1 MYKNKIIF
9 IAALI
14 ALYCSNAN
22 TDSIKDVQATC
33 SDIGF
38 KKETQAYD
46 DCIIELILRK
56 KNKEQESV
64 HKNINSKTLLEE
76 EQKKLLII

>member
-14 ALYCSNAN
+14 ALYCSHANAN
-22 TDSIKDVQATC
+22 ADSIKDIQATC

-38 KKETQAYD
+38 KKETQSYD
-46 DCIIELILRK
+46 DCIVELILREK
-56 KNKEQESV
+56 K
-64 HKNINSKTLLEE
+64 
-76 EQKKLLII
+76 